1 MRWPLLPLAVLALLQ
16 SLRVPIVMLDQ
27 PHYRAGFIP
36 SGDRPTLGKE
46 LRR

>member
-1 MRWPLLPLAVLALLQ
+1 MRWRLLPLAVLASLQ
-16 SLRVPIVMLDQ
+16 SLRVPITMLDQ
-27 PHYRAGFIP
+27 QYYRAGFIP